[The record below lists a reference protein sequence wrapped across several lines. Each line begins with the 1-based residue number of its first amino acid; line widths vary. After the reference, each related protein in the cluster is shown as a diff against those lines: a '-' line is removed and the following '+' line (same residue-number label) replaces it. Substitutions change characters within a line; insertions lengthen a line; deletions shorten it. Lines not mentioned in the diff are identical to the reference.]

1 MATTRVGRNAHA
13 WLGLAFLIL
22 PVLVSSACATVL
34 ATCTLDV
41 YSAALL
47 SATVLVFCI
56 RAPMHLHATSKLP
69 GEDETNDAV
78 SPHHLLGL

>member
-1 MATTRVGRNAHA
+1 MAGLGFLDLTRPRVI
-13 WLGLAFLIL
+13 GLCN
-22 PVLVSSACATVL
+22 SASYRY
-34 ATCTLDV
+34 V

-47 SATVLVFCI
+47 SDTVLVFCI